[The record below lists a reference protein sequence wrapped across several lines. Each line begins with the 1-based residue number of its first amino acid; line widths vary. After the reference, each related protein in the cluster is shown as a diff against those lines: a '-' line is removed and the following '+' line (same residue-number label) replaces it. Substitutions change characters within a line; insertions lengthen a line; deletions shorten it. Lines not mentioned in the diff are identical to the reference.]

1 MGTVDRSEG
10 AGREEWA
17 PFWFVILWGG
27 GGEMTKKKKISM
39 RQNGLEE
46 GVDRESVLILK

>member
-27 GGEMTKKKKISM
+27 GGEMTKKKKNLHEAEWP
-39 RQNGLEE
+39 RGR
-46 GVDRESVLILK
+46 GR